1 MEDSKPMIRVMQE
14 DVRLSAFALRA
25 KTPTFTL
32 DTLTQMVARRL
43 AVDPTLIKNAVR
55 YHLLRLRRQ
64 GEIHTEGNAP
74 PHANGRPKALY
85 GLSTEMI
92 CEFCGKAETVNEMPL
107 TDWEVWVC
115 EKCEE

>member
-1 MEDSKPMIRVMQE
+1 MIRVTQE

-32 DTLTQMVARRL
+32 DTLTQMVARQL
-43 AVDPTLIKNAVR
+43 AVDPALIKNAVR

-64 GEIHTEGNAP
+64 GELRTEGNAP
-74 PHANGRPKALY
+74 AHANGRPKALY

-92 CEFCGKAETVNEMPL
+92 CDFCGKAEIVNETPL
-107 TDWEVWVC
+107 AYWEIWSC
-115 EKCEE
+115 DKCEE